1 MYAARLAVALRE
13 RTDARLFGM
22 GGPRMAEAGVELI
35 VDYHEVAVVGI
46 AEVLHKIPTVV
57 RVQNRLAS
65 EAAKRGASLAIL
77 VDSPGTHLGVAR
89 RLKKHGIPV
98 GYFIGPQVWAWRAG
112 RVRVVKRL
120 VKRMVVIFPFE
131 EKIYRDAGVPVDF
144 VGHPLVDVVRPTMD
158 RSEFAARYGLVAA
171 RPIVTLLPGSRHNEI
186 AKIYPVVLEAC
197 QRLKQGG
204 GAAAGVQF
212 VHAVAPNLK
221 AEVFAPDSYPDV
233 AVCGERQNL
242 SSGARAPVGST
253 GDISELKLRP
263 PRKREFAGGLQRPHG
278 DLLKV
283 KRVEGATYDALAAAD
298 CAIVASGTATVEAAL
313 LGAPMVVVYRVN
325 RITAAILRR
334 MIRTPF
340 IGMVNL
346 IAGTRVVPELI
357 QDSFTPEA
365 VEREVRRLLESET
378 ARAEVKAGLAEVRAK
393 MGPGGAIER
402 AADVFA
408 RML

>member
-1 MYAARLAVALRE
+1 
-13 RTDARLFGM
+13 M
-22 GGPRMAEAGVELI
+22 GGPRMAEAGVDLI
-35 VDYHEVAVVGI
+35 ADYHKVAVVGI
-46 AEVLHKIPTVV
+46 AEVVHKIPTVI
-57 RVQNRLAS
+57 RVQNHLAS
-65 EAAKRGASLAIL
+65 EAAKRGALLAIL

-89 RLKKHGIPV
+89 RLKQRGIPV

-131 EKIYRDAGVPVDF
+131 EKIYQEAGVPVNF
-144 VGHPLVDVVRPTMD
+144 VGHPLVDVVRPTMS
-158 RSEFAARYGLVAA
+158 RAEFAARCGLDVA
-171 RPIVTLLPGSRHNEI
+171 RPIVTLLPGSRRNEI
-186 AKIYPVVLEAC
+186 ALNYPLVLAAC
-197 QRLKQGG
+197 ERLQRGG
-204 GAAAGVQF
+204 GAAAGAQF

-221 AEVFAPDSYPDV
+221 ADLFAPYSRL
-233 AVCGERQNL
+233 GL
-242 SSGARAPVGST
+242 
-253 GDISELKLRP
+253 EL
-263 PRKREFAGGLQRPHG
+263 
-278 DLLKV
+278 

-313 LGAPMVVVYRVN
+313 LGTPMIVVYRVS
-325 RITAAILRR
+325 RITAAIVRR

-346 IAGTRVVPELI
+346 IAGKQVVPELI
-357 QDSFTPEA
+357 QDAFTPEA
-365 VEREVRRLLESET
+365 VEAEVRKLLESEP
-378 ARAEVKAGLAEVRAK
+378 ARAKVKTELAEVRDK